1 MEFGRRGINLQG
13 RDGSKNLDYG
23 VLRYLNHLS
32 MVVTP
37 LSLRRSITDKSARL
51 I

>member
-1 MEFGRRGINLQG
+1 MEFGRRGINLQS
-13 RDGSKNLDYG
+13 RDGSKSLDYG

-32 MVVTP
+32 MVVMP